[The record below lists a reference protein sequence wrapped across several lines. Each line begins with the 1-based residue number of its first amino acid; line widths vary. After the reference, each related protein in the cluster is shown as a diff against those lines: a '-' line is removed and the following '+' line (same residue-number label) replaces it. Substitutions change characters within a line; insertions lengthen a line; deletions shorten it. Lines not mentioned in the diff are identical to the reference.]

1 MSKTLLF
8 SKESNKDFDVTMG
21 SFDGTEICELVGPYI
36 LYILSTKY
44 GGNHNGL
51 YRNDG
56 LACFENVCDPKVDPV
71 RK

>member
-8 SKESNKDFDVTMG
+8 NKEGNKDFDVTMG
-21 SFDGTEICELVGPYI
+21 SFDGTEICELVGLYI

-44 GGNHNGL
+44 GRNHNGL
-51 YRNDG
+51 YRNDE
-56 LACFENVCDPKVDPV
+56 LACFENVWDPKADRI